1 MKRTRQSTSVAK
13 GKKRISQKSHDA
25 RRQGKILRGV
35 SSEYVKQNFPAGDKA
50 ACIFQRFRPMI
61 DVEMNV
67 LDIIGLHPKAGDIL
81 AAYGLHCFQCAFN
94 TMDSLESGARS
105 HGLTDID
112 IENMVIDL
120 QELIDAL
127 PAKPDNLSLTEVAA
141 KALQQIGKQEKK
153 KVVCLR
159 VTTDSS
165 GGFCM
170 EFTEKPMSNDRSF
183 TCAGIQGVS
192 LIASPETLW
201 RIGGSTVDFRN
212 GKFKLDI
219 EQNEDCECKGSCEK
233 CEST

>member
-13 GKKRISQKSHDA
+13 GKKGVSQKSHDA
-25 RRQGKILRGV
+25 RR
-35 SSEYVKQNFPAGDKA
+35 
-50 ACIFQRFRPMI
+50 RPMI
-61 DVEMNV
+61 DAEMNV

-120 QELIDAL
+120 QELIDSL
-127 PAKPDNLSLTEVAA
+127 PAKPDKLSLTATAA

-153 KVVCLR
+153 KTVCLR
-159 VTTDSS
+159 VTTDSN

-183 TCAGIQGVS
+183 TCAGIQDVS

-201 RIGGSTVDFRN
+201 RIGGSTVDFRD
-212 GKFKLDI
+212 GKFKLDM
-219 EQNEDCECKGSCEK
+219 EEACGCTRNGCTCKM
-233 CEST
+233 